1 MKGKTQAAGMARRLG
16 LDRNPLRRRTDRLQ
30 ACIMAGLLAAF
41 LTGAPLIALAAGG
54 WVHTAGLR
62 EQREQRSWHQVPV
75 VLLQTAPRHDAFWHW
90 SPGEPV
96 QAWWTPP
103 GGRRHTGTVPAPPGA
118 RAGSTVHVWADRS
131 GPVAGTPLTGD
142 EITARAITAAT
153 LAVACLAIVMAAVG
167 RVARGLLDRRR
178 LAAWEADWTSTGPH
192 WMQHP

>member
-62 EQREQRSWHQVPV
+62 EQREQRSWHQVPA
-75 VLLQTAPRHDAFWHW
+75 VLLQTAPRAAFRHW
-90 SPGEPV
+90 SPGARV

-103 GGRRHTGTVPAPPGA
+103 GGRRQTGTVPAPPGA

-167 RVARGLLDRRR
+167 RAARGLLDRRR